1 MKFGILTLQKDGA
14 GQSFT
19 NINLLNPASI
29 IDPVKYVKHALK
41 SGFKNFEITYDI
53 NTMVPGIFDEIKM
66 RELKELKDKHNLS
79 YSVHLPLW
87 SVELACPHPYIRN
100 AGVNLTIDAINTME
114 ALEPE
119 VYVLHATGALV
130 AEFLRMELP
139 PFVDGFLAR
148 HMLKFS
154 VEAIEQILASTGI
167 SSRKIA
173 IECIEFPFE
182 LMDDMIRRMDLSI
195 CLDVGHILAGFS
207 GKISI
212 ERFVDKYFDRISE
225 IHLHDAYKR
234 QNGEKYDVA
243 DHLPLGHGS
252 LDYVWLIGELYA
264 RGYDKRIIFEL
275 GLKESLE
282 SMKVLSEY
290 FSIDLAN
297 NEVAPKSSSG
307 LKNQPIRR
315 SRSDK

>member
-14 GQSFT
+14 EQNFT

-53 NTMVPGIFDEIKM
+53 STMVPGIFDEIKI
-66 RELKELKDKHNLS
+66 RELNELKNKHDLS

-100 AGVNLTIDAINTME
+100 AGINLTIDAIKAME
-114 ALEPE
+114 VLEPE
-119 VYVLHATGALV
+119 TYILHATGALA

-139 PFVDGFLAR
+139 PFVDGFIAR
-148 HMLKFS
+148 YMLKYS
-154 VEAIEQILASTGI
+154 IEAIEQILASTRI
-167 SSRKIA
+167 SSRKLA
-173 IECIEFPFE
+173 IECIEFPFDI
-182 LMDDMIRRMDLSI
+182 MDYMIKKMDLSI
-195 CLDVGHILAGFS
+195 CMDVGHIIAGFS
-207 GKISI
+207 GNISN
-212 ERFVDKYFDRISE
+212 ERFINKYYDRISE

-234 QNGEKYDVA
+234 QNGEKYDIA
-243 DHLPLGHGS
+243 DHLPLGRGS
-252 LDYVWLIGELYA
+252 LDYVWLINDLYS

-282 SMKVLSEY
+282 SLRVLSGH
-290 FSIDLAN
+290 FTIDLSN
-297 NEVAPKSSSG
+297 NAVTPKPSSRT
-307 LKNQPIRR
+307 KNTI
-315 SRSDK
+315 SKEKLN

>member
-14 GQSFT
+14 DQNFS
-19 NINLLNPASI
+19 NISLLNPASV
-29 IDPVKYVKHALK
+29 IDPVKYVRHALK
-41 SGFKNFEITYDI
+41 SGFRNFEITYDI
-53 NTMVPGIFDEIKM
+53 NTMVPGIFGEQKIK
-66 RELKELKDKHNLS
+66 ELKELKDKHNLT

-100 AGVNLTIDAINTME
+100 AGVNLTVDAINTME

-119 VYVLHATGALV
+119 TYVLHATGALV
-130 AEFLRMELP
+130 AEFLRMDLP
-139 PFVDGFLAR
+139 SIVNGFLAR

-154 VEAIEQILASTGI
+154 SEAIEQILSSTGI
-167 SSRKIA
+167 HSRKIA

-182 LMDDMIRRMDLSI
+182 LMDDMIKKMDLSV

-212 ERFVDKYFDRISE
+212 ERFIDKYFDRISE
-225 IHLHDAYKR
+225 IHLHDAYKK
-234 QNGEKYDVA
+234 QNGEKYDIA

-252 LDYVWLIGELYA
+252 LNYVRLINELYT

-282 SMKVLSEY
+282 SMKVLSGH
-290 FSIDLAN
+290 FTIDLAN
-297 NEVAPKSSSG
+297 NAVIPIPSCEPIKLHHKEE
-307 LKNQPIRR
+307 LK
-315 SRSDK
+315 

>member
-14 GQSFT
+14 DQNFA
-19 NINLLNPASI
+19 NISLLNPASI

-53 NTMVPGIFDEIKM
+53 NTMVPGIFDEPKM
-66 RELKELKDKHNLS
+66 AELKALKDKYNIS

-100 AGVNLTIDAINTME
+100 AGVNLTIDAIRTME
-114 ALEPE
+114 ILEPE
-119 VYVLHATGALV
+119 IYVLHATGTLA
-130 AEFLRMELP
+130 AEFLRMDLP
-139 PFVDGFLAR
+139 PFFDGFLAR
-148 HMLKFS
+148 HMLKYS
-154 VEAIEQILASTGI
+154 IEAIEQILTSTGI
-167 SSRKIA
+167 SPRKIA

-182 LMDDMIRRMDLSI
+182 LMDDMIKRMDLGV

-212 ERFVDKYFDRISE
+212 ERFIDKYFGRITE

-252 LDYVWLIGELYA
+252 LDYVWLVNELYT

-282 SMKVLSEY
+282 SLRVLSEH
-290 FSIDLAN
+290 FTIDLSKN
-297 NEVAPKSSSG
+297 TIKPIISSTSE
-307 LKNQPIRR
+307 KT
-315 SRSDK
+315 K